1 MLPSD
6 AVRGLVYML
15 MPNDPTS
22 NTPDAIVRT
31 AEEERDEDDIRRGR
45 EPTRGGGS
53 ESSLVRR

>member
-1 MLPSD
+1 MGNVVKNIL
-6 AVRGLVYML
+6 
-15 MPNDPTS
+15 T
-22 NTPDAIVRT
+22 VRT